1 MGLERRANTARLP
14 TLFGERT
21 CGDRLRFGTTS
32 KPASMRAFT
41 MNNVAGYPERQ
52 SSTEK
57 KRVRQS
63 KNRRAYCAVDMHLLE
78 ASVVHLDI
86 DELRRENYGNAGG
99 GGENFAQWVTCGSC

>member
-1 MGLERRANTARLP
+1 
-14 TLFGERT
+14 
-21 CGDRLRFGTTS
+21 
-32 KPASMRAFT
+32 MRAFT

-52 SSTEK
+52 SSAEK
-57 KRVRQS
+57 KRVRQG

-99 GGENFAQWVTCGSC
+99 GGENVVQRVTCGSC